1 MSFQKQQDFLAR
13 LFIDEGLRQNFLS
26 SPEKIGVE
34 NGLNVA
40 EIEDLKAVLPEEI
53 TFFAET
59 LFWKRLR
66 ETEKI
71 LPLTKEFLKDE
82 FVPLFRE
89 FSQNFNPQTVKKHL
103 EDAVEFCKFIQKAK
117 VSEIV
122 RDIAK
127 FEQTKVEFFGYGKSF
142 AVCRLS
148 YDIKKISRENA
159 KAQRKISYIWIKFGN
174 KIKHFSF

>member
-1 MSFQKQQDFLAR
+1 MSLQKQQDFLAR

-26 SPEKIGVE
+26 APKKIGAE
-34 NGLNVA
+34 NGLNLV

-53 TFFAET
+53 TFFAEM

-71 LPLTKEFLKDE
+71 LPLTREFLKDD
-82 FVPLFRE
+82 FVQLFRE

-103 EDAVEFCKFIQKAK
+103 EDAIEFCKFIQKAK

-122 RDIAK
+122 GNIAK
-127 FEQTKVEFFGYGKSF
+127 FEQTKVEFFGYGKHF
-142 AVCRLS
+142 AVCRLD
-148 YDIKKISRENA
+148 YDIKEISHESA
-159 KAQRKISYIWIKFGN
+159 KTQRKINYIWIKIGN

>member
-1 MSFQKQQDFLAR
+1 MSLQKQQDFLAR

-26 SPEKIGVE
+26 APEKIGAE
-34 NGLNVA
+34 NGLNAV

-71 LPLTKEFLKDE
+71 LPLTREFLKDE

-103 EDAVEFCKFIQKAK
+103 EDAAEFCRFLQTTD
-117 VSEIV
+117 VSEV
-122 RDIAK
+122 AKNIAK
-127 FEQTKVEFFGYGKSF
+127 FELTKIEFFGYGKRF
-142 AVCRLS
+142 AFCRLN
-148 YDIKKISRENA
+148 YDISEIAHKSVKIRKKIYFWLR
-159 KAQRKISYIWIKFGN
+159 FGS
-174 KIKHFSF
+174 KIKHYNF